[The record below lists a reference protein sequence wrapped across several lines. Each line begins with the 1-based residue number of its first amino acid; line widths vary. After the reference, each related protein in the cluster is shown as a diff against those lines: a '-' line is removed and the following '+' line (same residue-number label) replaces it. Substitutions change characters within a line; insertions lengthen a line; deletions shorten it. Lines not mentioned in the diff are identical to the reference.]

1 MWDHSQDRDTAG
13 KPGEELDAANESS
26 TGSNIW
32 GLYANMAKHLNK
44 INEKLMA
51 AVAFY
56 RVTIHL

>member
-13 KPGEELDAANESS
+13 KPGEELDVANESS

-51 AVAFY
+51 AVAFHH
-56 RVTIHL
+56 VTIHL